1 MVRMRFALTTA
12 PAAEPVSS
20 AEFVAW
26 TKLDSD
32 AATADA
38 SLITALLKSAREH
51 LERFTGPMIAQT
63 WEGYLDEWPSGDV
76 LAIGK
81 LRVSAIAS
89 VKYTDEDDAEETLS
103 SADYRTDFISPYAR
117 IILKDGVSWPS
128 VTLRN
133 INPIKITF
141 TAGYT
146 NAAAVP
152 ADLKHAITLLAAHW
166 YANREP
172 VTTGGITEL
181 PYGVQSLIANFR
193 DWGF

>member
-1 MVRMRFALTTA
+1 MRFVLTTA

-63 WEGYLDEWPSGDV
+63 WEGYLDAWPSGEIT
-76 LAIGK
+76 IGK

-89 VKYTDEDDAEETLS
+89 VKYTDEADAEETLAAS
-103 SADYRTDFISPYAR
+103 DYRTDFISPYAR

-141 TAGYT
+141 TAGYSG
-146 NAAAVP
+146 AAAVP
-152 ADLKHAITLLAAHW
+152 ADLKHAITLLTSHW

-172 VTTGGITEL
+172 VNIGNITTPL
-181 PYGVQSLIANFR
+181 PYGVEALISNFR